1 MAIYRH
7 DQAQLTFASEFA
19 PGGYVEMAS
28 SVNNGA
34 GGAGGTAAVN
44 MAAGL
49 PAGSTSITVTSLSGV
64 TAGEFIKI
72 GPASS
77 SALVESEVRKVEYVD
92 GTTTLYLDA
101 PTAFFHPNSTVIQ
114 VVISLNDTDA
124 DKYIKFIPGL
134 YESVETPDPEMAI
147 EPRYFLG
154 TESKRNF
161 YAAYKGQQT
170 FTGSIGNFILLDG
183 RPLRFPIGKVV
194 DVPSHPTAYSPVV
207 RVATDSVKGDLY
219 LHVETA
225 STTQVVNDGQY
236 IVLDYTASPTATSV
250 AEIRKVVGAV
260 TVDTDGE
267 WLRLDYPMQYPH
279 VDQAT
284 VQKVALVAGTNSVA
298 HHIFETVDL
307 DSVTWN
313 LKMKDS
319 GETAGND
326 FNRRYYGG
334 KIGSASLNA
343 EEGGMVTMSWD
354 GVPFLGMVHNQSVH
368 TEHLA
373 GYGSNN
379 VPFAGLM
386 QSIDADNVDFPTTE
400 PYYFSQ
406 GQVTMFGQVIA
417 RVKSFNLSINNNTTP
432 NYYIS
437 RQMGRKRGPKEIREQ
452 QREYGLEVVLA
463 LPDSAASGAEAAT
476 LFQELLLEGDYGAG
490 MKGFNMVIRFDRGT
504 NDSIVITIPDDGT
517 AAAGGNQQG
526 AFIKTAPHAVGSESP
541 VEVSASILFRN
552 LKIVSTDVEHLYP

>member
-19 PGGYVEMAS
+19 PGGYVELAS
-28 SVNNGA
+28 GVTDGT
-34 GGAGGTAAVN
+34 GTATLN
-44 MAAGL
+44 LTAGL
-49 PAGSTSITVTSLSGV
+49 PAGSTAVTVDALTGV
-64 TAGEFIKI
+64 TAGEFIQI
-72 GPASS
+72 GPEVLGGADSPTVGTAGS
-77 SALVESEVRKVEYVD
+77 SEVRKVEYVD

-101 PTAFFHPNSTVIQ
+101 PTAFFHQDNTAIQ
-114 VVISLNDTDA
+114 VVTAVTDTDA
-124 DKYIKFIPGL
+124 DKYITFIPGL
-134 YESVETPDPEMAI
+134 YESVDAPDPEMAI

-161 YAAYKGQQT
+161 YSAYKGQQS

-194 DVPSHPTAYSPVV
+194 DVPSTKAAYSTAV
-207 RVATDSVKGDLY
+207 RVDAASVKGDLF
-219 LHVETA
+219 LHVDTA
-225 STTQVVNDGQY
+225 SSTQVVANGDY
-236 IVLDYTASPTATSV
+236 IVLDYTGSPTAASV
-250 AEIRKVVGAV
+250 AEVRKVVGAV
-260 TVDTDGE
+260 TVDTTGE

-279 VDQAT
+279 AVAAT
-284 VQKVALVAGTNSVA
+284 VEKVTLVAGTNYVA

-307 DSVTWN
+307 DSISWN

-319 GETAGND
+319 GETAAND
-326 FNRRYYGG
+326 LDRRYYGG
-334 KIGSASLNA
+334 KVGSASLNA

-354 GVPFLGMVHNQSVH
+354 GVPFLGMVHNQTNH
-368 TEHLA
+368 TA
-373 GYGSNN
+373 YGSSNF
-379 VPFAGLM
+379 PFAGIT
-386 QSIDADNVDFPTTE
+386 QSIDADNVTFPTTE

-406 GQVTMFGQVIA
+406 GQITMFGQTIA

-463 LPDSAASGAEAAT
+463 LPDSAASNAAAAT
-476 LFQELLLEGDYGAG
+476 LFQELLLEGDYGSG
-490 MKGFNMVIRFDRGT
+490 MTGFSMSIRFDRGT

-526 AFIKTAPHAVGSESP
+526 AFLKTAPHAVGSESP

-552 LKIVSTDVEHLYP
+552 LKIVSTDAVHLYP